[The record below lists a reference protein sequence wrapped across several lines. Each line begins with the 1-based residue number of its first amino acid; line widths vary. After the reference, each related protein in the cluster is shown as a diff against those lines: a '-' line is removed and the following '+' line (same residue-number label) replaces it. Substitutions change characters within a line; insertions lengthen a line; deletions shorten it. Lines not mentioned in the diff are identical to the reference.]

1 MSTADSQNKSS
12 LSKLSQEEQLRRE
25 NAKNPPRSKS
35 TTLASRVV
43 LFLLFPAF
51 VGSMGLIASHA
62 MSKYGKDEH
71 EMNLDRDFVYP
82 FLVTILLVV
91 VVSIQTGNFSSYQAA
106 PLVAWPKVVKK
117 QTIIRKT
124 IVVDDDGNVIEDE
137 NILKSLRDEAAE
149 KSSTSKKDD

>member
-1 MSTADSQNKSS
+1 MSTADSQDKSS

-25 NAKNPPRSKS
+25 NAKTQPKSKS
-35 TTLASRVV
+35 TTIASRVV
-43 LFLLFPAF
+43 LFLLFPTF
-51 VGSMGLIASHA
+51 VGSVGLICSHA
-62 MSKYGKDEH
+62 MSKFGKDQH

-124 IVVDDDGNVIEDE
+124 VVVDDDGNVIKDE
-137 NILKSLRDEAAE
+137 NVLKKLRDEAAE